1 MVGSRHIIA
10 REDKDLP
17 STVGPDFSNT
27 YAKFRAASPRDTNCP
42 IMSLMTQFG
51 ISRKVSKSAIQVISE
66 FLVVLSIRGLHC
78 AWLVLRAK
86 ASSNDVDG
94 FRLWMVDPLERG
106 CSIIKGSAQLVVCL
120 TLHHALHW
128 DGHLVEN
135 QEGLEAK
142 VGLKAELLESSR

>member
-1 MVGSRHIIA
+1 M
-10 REDKDLP
+10 K
-17 STVGPDFSNT
+17 
-27 YAKFRAASPRDTNCP
+27 
-42 IMSLMTQFG
+42 
-51 ISRKVSKSAIQVISE
+51 KSYEYYYVFE
-66 FLVVLSIRGLHC
+66 SIRGLHC

-142 VGLKAELLESSR
+142 VGLKAELVSAPRPIAWLYVKRMRLILKSSACN